1 MNKLVL
7 DMKDKRPVWARPDW
21 FVPQIREAIP
31 DDWEVVV
38 IEEDADGS
46 GDGSTRVSA
55 GVLEAVRDARVY
67 LAFGIAAEVVTEG
80 WDLEWVHT
88 GAAGVGKSLTPEM
101 LASPVRFTN
110 SAGIHAIPIAET
122 VLGMIL
128 YFARGLDL
136 AVAGMAEGKWS
147 TDSYYEADSPVRE
160 LSESVVGII
169 GVGGIGREI
178 ALRASAFGASVVGLR
193 RSSIPPGGERPS
205 WAGEVRTGDI
215 RVVSGEAGLDEV
227 LSHSDYVVVSAPA
240 TSETEGIISR
250 DALAAMREGS
260 VLINV
265 SRGSLVDE
273 DALVEA
279 LRSGHLR
286 GAGLD
291 VFAREP
297 LSEGH
302 ALWSLS
308 NVLLTPHVSAV
319 TKTFWRREADL
330 IVENFRRLMDGEPL
344 LNEVDKARGY

>member
-21 FVPQIREAIP
+21 FVPHLRDAIP
-31 DDWEVVV
+31 DDWEIVV

-46 GDGSTRVSA
+46 GDGSARASA
-55 GVLEAVRDARVY
+55 AVLEAVKDARVY
-67 LAFGIAAEVVTEG
+67 MGFGIAAEVVTEG

-110 SAGIHAIPIAET
+110 SAGIHAVPMAET

-128 YFARGLDL
+128 YFARGLDF
-136 AVAGMAEGKWS
+136 AVAGMAEGRWI

-178 ALRASAFGASVVGLR
+178 ALRASAFGANVIGLR
-193 RSSIPPGGERPS
+193 RSPVESSERPS
-205 WAGEVRTGDI
+205 WADGARTGDI
-215 RVVSGEAGLDEV
+215 RVVSGEAGLEEL

-240 TSETEGIISR
+240 TPETEGIISGS
-250 DALAAMREGS
+250 AIAAMRRGT

-273 DALVEA
+273 VALVEA
-279 LRSGHLR
+279 LNSGQLR

-297 LSEGH
+297 LVEGH
-302 ALWSLS
+302 VLWSLP

-319 TKTFWRREADL
+319 TRTFWRREADL
-330 IVENFRRLMDGEPL
+330 IIENLRRLLGGEPL
-344 LNEVDKARGY
+344 LNEVDKAKGY

>member
-46 GDGSTRVSA
+46 GDGSARLSA

-80 WDLEWVHT
+80 GDLEWVHT

-110 SAGIHAIPIAET
+110 SAGIHAIPMAET

-128 YFARGLDL
+128 YFARGFDFG
-136 AVAGMAEGKWS
+136 VAGMAEGRWS
-147 TDSYYEADSPVRE
+147 TDSYYEADSPIRE
-160 LSESVVGII
+160 LSDGMVGII

-178 ALRASAFGASVVGLR
+178 ALRASAFGASVIGLR
-193 RSSIPPGGERPS
+193 RSPVRPGERPA
-205 WAGEVRTGDI
+205 WACEPRNGDI
-215 RVVSGEAGLDEV
+215 RVVSGNAGLEEL
-227 LSHSDYVVVSAPA
+227 LSQSDYVVLSAPA
-240 TSETEGIISR
+240 TSETEGIISK
-250 DALAAMREGS
+250 DALAAMRKGS

-297 LSEGH
+297 LAEGH

-319 TKTFWRREADL
+319 TRTFWRREADL
-330 IVENFRRLMDGEPL
+330 IVENFRCLMDGEPL

>member
-21 FVPQIREAIP
+21 FVDHLRDAVP
-31 DDWEVVV
+31 DDWEIMV

-46 GDGSTRVSA
+46 GDGSARVSA

-67 LAFGIAAEVVTEG
+67 LAFGIAAEVLTEG

-110 SAGIHAIPIAET
+110 SAGIHAIPMAET
-122 VLGMIL
+122 VMGMIL
-128 YFARGLDL
+128 YFARGLDF
-136 AVAGMAEGKWS
+136 AVAGMAKGRWS
-147 TDSYYEADSPVRE
+147 TDSYYEAASPIRE

-178 ALRASAFGASVVGLR
+178 ALRASAFGARVIGLR
-193 RSSIPPGGERPS
+193 RSPVQPGERPS
-205 WAGEVRTGDI
+205 WAGESGIGDI
-215 RVVSGEAGLDEV
+215 RVVSGDAGIEEL
-227 LSHSDYVVVSAPA
+227 LSESDYVVVSAPA

-250 DALAAMREGS
+250 TAIAAMRKGT

-273 DALVEA
+273 DAIVDA
-279 LRSGHLR
+279 LKSGHLR

-297 LSEGH
+297 LAEGH
-302 ALWSLS
+302 ALWDMP
-308 NVLLTPHVSAV
+308 NVLVTPHVSAV
-319 TKTFWRREADL
+319 TRTFWRREADL
-330 IVENFRRLMDGEPL
+330 IIENLRRLLAGEPL

>member
-21 FVPQIREAIP
+21 FVPHLREAMP
-31 DDWEVVV
+31 DDWEIVV

-46 GDGSTRVSA
+46 GDGSSRASA

-67 LAFGIAAEVVTEG
+67 LAFGIAAEVLTEG

-110 SAGIHAIPIAET
+110 SAGIHAIPMAET

-128 YFARGLDL
+128 YFARGLDF

-147 TDSYYEADSPVRE
+147 TDSYYEAASPIRE

-178 ALRASAFGASVVGLR
+178 ALRACAFEARVIGLR
-193 RSSIPPGGERPS
+193 RSPVQGGERPS
-205 WAGEVRTGDI
+205 WADETRGGDI
-215 RVVSGEAGLDEV
+215 RVVSGEVGFQEL
-227 LSHSDYVVVSAPA
+227 LSESDYVVVSAPA
-240 TSETEGIISR
+240 TPETEGIISNE
-250 DALAAMREGS
+250 AIAAMRRGT

-273 DALVEA
+273 GALVEA
-279 LRSGHLR
+279 LQSGHLR

-297 LSEGH
+297 LEEGH
-302 ALWSLS
+302 ALWSLP
-308 NVLLTPHVSAV
+308 NVLATPHVSAV
-319 TKTFWRREADL
+319 TRTFWRREADL
-330 IVENFRRLMDGEPL
+330 IIENFGRLLDGEPL

>member
-21 FVPQIREAIP
+21 FVPHLREAMP
-31 DDWEVVV
+31 DDWEIVV

-46 GDGSTRVSA
+46 GDGSARVSA

-67 LAFGIAAEVVTEG
+67 LAFGIAAEVLTEG

-110 SAGIHAIPIAET
+110 SAGIHAIPMAET
-122 VLGMIL
+122 VMGMIL
-128 YFARGLDL
+128 YFARGLDF

-147 TDSYYEADSPVRE
+147 TDSYYEADSPIRE

-178 ALRASAFGASVVGLR
+178 ALRAVAFGASVIGLR
-193 RSSIPPGGERPS
+193 RSPVQPGERPS
-205 WAGEVRTGDI
+205 WAGESGTGDI
-215 RVVSGEAGLDEV
+215 RVVSGDAGLEQL
-227 LSHSDYVVVSAPA
+227 LSQSDYVVVSAPA

-250 DALAAMREGS
+250 RAIAAMRKGA

-265 SRGSLVDE
+265 SRGTLVDE

-279 LRSGHLR
+279 LESGHLR

-297 LSEGH
+297 LVEGH
-302 ALWSLS
+302 ALWAMP
-308 NVLLTPHVSAV
+308 NVLATPHVSAV
-319 TKTFWRREADL
+319 TRTFWRREADL
-330 IVENFRRLMDGEPL
+330 IIENLRRLLDGEPL

>member
-21 FVPQIREAIP
+21 FVDHLRDSIP
-31 DDWEVVV
+31 DDWEIVV

-46 GDGSTRVSA
+46 GDGSARVSG

-101 LASPVRFTN
+101 LSSPVRFTN
-110 SAGIHAIPIAET
+110 SAGIHAIPMAET

-128 YFARGLDL
+128 YFARGLDF

-147 TDSYYEADSPVRE
+147 TDSYYDADSPIRE

-178 ALRASAFGASVVGLR
+178 ALRASAFGANVIGLR
-193 RSSIPPGGERPS
+193 RSAVQPGERPS
-205 WAGEVRTGDI
+205 WAVEPSAGDI
-215 RVVSGEAGLDEV
+215 RVVSGDTGLDEL
-227 LSHSDYVVVSAPA
+227 LSESDYVVVSAPA
-240 TSETEGIISR
+240 TPQTEGIISR
-250 DALAAMREGS
+250 GAIAAMRKGT

-279 LRSGHLR
+279 LSSGHLR

-297 LSEGH
+297 LVEDH
-302 ALWSLS
+302 ALWGLR
-308 NVLLTPHVSAV
+308 NVLVTPHVSAV
-319 TKTFWRREADL
+319 TRTFWRREADL
-330 IVENFRRLMDGEPL
+330 IIKNLRRLLDGEPL

>member
-21 FVPQIREAIP
+21 FVDHLRDSIP
-31 DDWEVVV
+31 DDWEIVV
-38 IEEDADGS
+38 IEVDADGS
-46 GDGSTRVSA
+46 GDGSARVCG

-101 LASPVRFTN
+101 LSSPVRFTN
-110 SAGIHAIPIAET
+110 SAGIHAIPMAET

-128 YFARGLDL
+128 YFARGLDF

-147 TDSYYEADSPVRE
+147 TDSYYDADSPIRE

-178 ALRASAFGASVVGLR
+178 ALRASAFGANVIGLR
-193 RSSIPPGGERPS
+193 RSAVQPGERPS
-205 WAGEVRTGDI
+205 WAVEPSAGDI
-215 RVVSGEAGLDEV
+215 RVVSGDTGLDEL
-227 LSHSDYVVVSAPA
+227 LSESDYVVVSAPA
-240 TSETEGIISR
+240 TPQTEGIISR
-250 DALAAMREGS
+250 GAIAAMRKGT

-279 LRSGHLR
+279 LSSGHLR

-297 LSEGH
+297 LVEDH
-302 ALWSLS
+302 ALWGLR
-308 NVLLTPHVSAV
+308 NVLVTPHVSAV
-319 TKTFWRREADL
+319 TRTFWRREADL
-330 IVENFRRLMDGEPL
+330 IIKNLRRLLDGEPL